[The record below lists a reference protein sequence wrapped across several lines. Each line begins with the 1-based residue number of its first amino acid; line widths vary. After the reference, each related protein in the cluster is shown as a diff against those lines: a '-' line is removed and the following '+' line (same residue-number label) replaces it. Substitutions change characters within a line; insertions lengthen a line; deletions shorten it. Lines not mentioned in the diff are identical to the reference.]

1 MATDKIMTTHV
12 GSLVRPPKLVPHLSA
27 ILAGRPYDE
36 AAFQR
41 TLAESVAEVV
51 RHQTDIGLDI
61 VNDGEFGKT
70 HWYRYI
76 VDRFSGIASRPAGE
90 NQTYFVGKDR
100 TQFSE
105 FYAEYDK
112 DVARARMEWAV
123 TGPVRYSGMNKLQ
136 QDIQNLKAALAAT
149 GARGAQGFLPVVAP
163 ASLVPELK
171 DEFYGDE
178 EKFIYALA
186 DALREE
192 YRAITDAGLIVQID
206 DAWLPAMYERIVPP
220 GTADD
225 FRRWAH
231 LCVDALNHAL
241 RGIPEERT
249 RYHICWG
256 SWNGPHTADL
266 PLKDFVDIVLRVNVG
281 GYSVEGANPRHEHE
295 WRVWENV
302 KLPAGR
308 KLIPG
313 VVSHATNIVEH
324 PEWVCDRIVRLAELV
339 GRENVIAS
347 TDCGFAQGAL
357 YRRVHPSIMWA
368 KLEALV
374 EGARLATQSLF
385 STRQVPRRPVPADQ

>member
-1 MATDKIMTTHV
+1 MADGKIMTTHV
-12 GSLVRPPKLVPHLSA
+12 GSLVRPPALTPYLSA
-27 ILAGRPYDE
+27 ILEGRPYDE
-36 AAFQR
+36 AGFQK
-41 TLAESVAEVV
+41 TLEQSVADVV
-51 RHQTDIGLDI
+51 RRQTDLGLDI

-70 HWYRYI
+70 HWYRYV
-76 VDRFSGIASRPAGE
+76 VDRFSGIASRPAGV

-100 TQFSE
+100 TRFAE
-105 FYAEYDK
+105 FYAEYDQS
-112 DVARARMEWAV
+112 VARARLEWAV
-123 TGPVRYSGMNKLQ
+123 TGPVAYAGADKLQ
-136 QDIQNLKAALAAT
+136 QDIRNLKAALAGT
-149 GARGAQGFLPVVAP
+149 NAQGFLPVVAP

-171 DEFYGDE
+171 DEFYRDE

-186 DALREE
+186 DALRVE
-192 YRAITDAGLIVQID
+192 YKAITDAGLTVQID

-220 GTADD
+220 GTPDD
-225 FRRWAH
+225 FRRWAN

-241 RGIPEERT
+241 QGLPQERT

-295 WRVWENV
+295 WRVWETV
-302 KLPAGR
+302 KLPKGR

-324 PEWVCDRIVRLAELV
+324 PELVCDRIVRLAELV

-374 EGARLATQSLF
+374 EGARLATRALF
-385 STRQVPRRPVPADQ
+385 